1 MAEMPGRF
9 LEQKETDEEI
19 SKREEAQDIHESCIT
34 IFIIQV
40 LKGRVKNILKLTE
53 VADVGLFAAGGKN
66 IQHF

>member
-1 MAEMPGRF
+1 MAEIPGRF

-19 SKREEAQDIHESCIT
+19 SKREKAQDIHESCIT

-53 VADVGLFAAGGKN
+53 VANVGLFAAGGKN